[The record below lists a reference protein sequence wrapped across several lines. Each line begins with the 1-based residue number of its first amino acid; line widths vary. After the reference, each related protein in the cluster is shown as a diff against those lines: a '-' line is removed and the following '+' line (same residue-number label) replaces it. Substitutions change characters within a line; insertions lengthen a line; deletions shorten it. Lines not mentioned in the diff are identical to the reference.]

1 MDNQTLYSLLF
12 TDISEEL
19 RAIIKNALRE
29 KDYGMR
35 DMLLC
40 KIEKILLE
48 GDNER
53 STKDTLL

>member
-29 KDYGMR
+29 KEYGAR

-40 KIEKILLE
+40 KIEKLLLE

>member
-1 MDNQTLYSLLF
+1 MDNNTLYSLLF

-40 KIEKILLE
+40 KIEKLLLE